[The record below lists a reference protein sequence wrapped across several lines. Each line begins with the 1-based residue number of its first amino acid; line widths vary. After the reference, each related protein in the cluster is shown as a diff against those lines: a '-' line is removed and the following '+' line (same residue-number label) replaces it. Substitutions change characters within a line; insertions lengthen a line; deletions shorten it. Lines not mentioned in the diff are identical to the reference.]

1 MEDCLFCKIIKGE
14 IPSSK
19 VYEDEYVY
27 AFKDIEPVA
36 PVHVLIV
43 PKKHI
48 SSLNEVS
55 EEDEALLGRIF
66 IAIKKIA
73 KELGVE
79 SKGYRIINNCGK
91 DAGQTVM
98 HLHFHLIAGTK
109 MGEKLL

>member
-14 IPSSK
+14 IATSK

-36 PVHVLIV
+36 PVDVLIV
-43 PKKHI
+43 RKKHI
-48 SSLNEVS
+48 SSLNELW
-55 EEDEALLGRIF
+55 EGDEALLGRIF

-98 HLHFHLIAGTK
+98 HLHFHLIAETK

>member
-1 MEDCLFCKIIKGE
+1 MEECLFCRIIKGT

-36 PVHVLIV
+36 PVHILVV

-48 SSLNEVS
+48 SNLNEIS
-55 EEDEALLGRIF
+55 DEDEKILGKIF
-66 IAIKKIA
+66 LAIKKIA
-73 KELGVE
+73 KELGIDE
-79 SKGYRIINNCGK
+79 KGYRVINNCGK

-98 HLHFHLIAGTK
+98 HLHFHLLAGVE